1 MSPSMYFSST
11 ASPSN
16 ATPSALRTALR
27 RDAAPTQFAGQ
38 DPLGLVLR
46 QKHTGERDVLEHRQH
61 PHGLED
67 LQRPGLHPN
76 GFRVLRWRGHRVGDA
91 TPDPVPGQLD
101 GGGQTHR
108 TRPGDQHIDVGF
120 PVRPPI
126 MQPAIGAAYRCP
138 VARTP
143 KTSGR
148 FWKLLGASTD
158 KNRARTAEEV
168 TAAADFEAKAAA
180 LDDEQL
186 RKAAKLL
193 DLDALAESAD
203 IPQFLAIAREAAE
216 RTTSLRPFDVQL
228 QGALRMLAGD
238 VVEMATGEGKT
249 LSGAIAAAGYALGGR
264 HVHVISVNDYL
275 ARRDAEWMGP
285 LLEAMGLTVGWITES
300 STAEERRAAYGCDVT
315 YASVNEIGF
324 DVLRDQLVV
333 DVDDLVSPNPD
344 VALIDEADSVMVDE
358 ALVPLV
364 LAGTTH
370 REQPRLEI
378 VALVGDM
385 TAGVDYAA
393 DADRRNIHLTDAG
406 AEKVEKALGG
416 IDLYSEEHVATTL
429 TEVNVALHAHVL
441 LQRDV
446 HYIVRDGAVHLI
458 NSSRGRIA
466 TLQRWPDGLQAAV
479 EAKEGI
485 ETTETGEVLDTIT
498 VQALINR
505 YPTVCGMTGTALA
518 AGEQLRQFYS
528 LGVSP
533 IEPNTP
539 NIREDEQDRVYITDA
554 AKIDGIIDHI
564 AEVHDTGRPVLV
576 GTQDVAESEELH
588 RKLLRR
594 GIPAVVLN
602 AKNDAEEAAVIAE
615 AGALGAV
622 TVSTQ
627 MAGRGTDIRL
637 GGSDESSHDEVV
649 ELGGL
654 HVVGTGRHHTE
665 RLDNQL
671 RGRAG
676 RQGDPGSSMF
686 FASWEDD
693 VVVSHLDPGKL
704 SMETDQEMGD
714 GRIVSP
720 KAATLLDHA
729 QRIAEGKLLDVHANT
744 WRYNQLIAQQRAIIV
759 ERRNKLLA
767 TPAAYEELQ
776 ALAPERA
783 DELSERLSPEQLER
797 ISRQIMLYHL
807 DRGWADH
814 LAYLADIRESI
825 HLRAL
830 GRQNPLDEFHRLA
843 VDAFG
848 SLASNAVEA
857 AQQTFETADL
867 VDGGDHEFDLDLSK
881 LARPTSTWTYMVHDN
896 PLQDDTLSVLSLPGV
911 FR

>member
-1 MSPSMYFSST
+1 VAKT
-11 ASPSN
+11 
-16 ATPSALRTALR
+16 
-27 RDAAPTQFAGQ
+27 
-38 DPLGLVLR
+38 
-46 QKHTGERDVLEHRQH
+46 K
-61 PHGLED
+61 
-67 LQRPGLHPN
+67 
-76 GFRVLRWRGHRVGDA
+76 
-91 TPDPVPGQLD
+91 
-101 GGGQTHR
+101 
-108 TRPGDQHIDVGF
+108 TR
-120 PVRPPI
+120 
-126 MQPAIGAAYRCP
+126 
-138 VARTP
+138 
-143 KTSGR
+143 TSGR
-148 FWKLLGASTD
+148 VSNRFWQLLGASTD
-158 KNRARTAEEV
+158 KDQTRSMAQVRSSAEFDE
-168 TAAADFEAKAAA
+168 KAAG

-186 RKAAKLL
+186 TKATKLL
-193 DLDALAESAD
+193 RLDKLADSDD
-203 IPQFLAIAREAAE
+203 IPQFLAIAREASE
-216 RTTSLRPFDVQL
+216 RSTALKPFDVQV

-264 HVHVISVNDYL
+264 NVHVITINDYL

-285 LLEAMGLTVGWITES
+285 LLEAMGLTVGWITS
-300 STAEERRAAYGCDVT
+300 DSTADQRRAAYQCDIT

-324 DVLRDQLVV
+324 DVLRDQLAT

-344 VALIDEADSVMVDE
+344 VALIDEADSVLVDE

-370 REQPRLEI
+370 RETPKVEI
-378 VALVGDM
+378 IRLVGELI
-385 TAGVDYAA
+385 AGKDYDT
-393 DADRRNIHLTDAG
+393 DADSRNVHLTESG
-406 AEKVEKALGG
+406 AQKLEAKLGG
-416 IDLYSEEHVATTL
+416 IDIYSEEHVGTTL

-446 HYIVRDGAVHLI
+446 HYIVRDDAVHLI
-458 NSSRGRIA
+458 NASRGRIA
-466 TLQRWPDGLQAAV
+466 QLQRWPDGLQAAV

-518 AGEQLRQFYS
+518 AGEQLRQFYK

-533 IEPNTP
+533 IPPNTP
-539 NIREDEQDRVYITDA
+539 NIREDEADRVYITAA
-554 AKIDGIIDHI
+554 AKNDAIVDHI
-564 AEVHDTGRPVLV
+564 KDVHATGQPVLV
-576 GTQDVAESEELH
+576 GTRDVAESEELH
-588 RKLLRR
+588 ERLVKA

-615 AGALGAV
+615 AGKLGSV

-637 GGSDESSHDEVV
+637 GGSDESGHDEVA

-654 HVVGTGRHHTE
+654 HVIGTGRHHTE

-676 RQGDPGSSMF
+676 RQGDPGSSVF
-686 FASWEDD
+686 FSSWEDD
-693 VVVSHLDPGKL
+693 VVVAHLEPEKL
-704 SMETDQEMGD
+704 NKLPTQTDDD
-714 GRIVSP
+714 GRIVNA

-729 QRIAEGKLLDVHANT
+729 QRIAEGRMLDIHANN

-759 ERRNKLLA
+759 ERRDTLLR
-767 TPAAYEELQ
+767 TPTAREEL
-776 ALAPERA
+776 AERSP
-783 DELSERLSPEQLER
+783 DRYSEIVDDLGEEKLEKICRL
-797 ISRQIMLYHL
+797 IMLYHL

-830 GRQNPLDEFHRLA
+830 GNQTPIDEFHRMA
-843 VDAFG
+843 VDAFA
-848 SLASNAVEA
+848 SLAADAIEA
-857 AQQTFETADL
+857 AQQTFETAASIEDEP
-867 VDGGDHEFDLDLSK
+867 GIDLSK

-896 PLQDDTLSVLSLPGV
+896 PLADDSMSALSLPGV